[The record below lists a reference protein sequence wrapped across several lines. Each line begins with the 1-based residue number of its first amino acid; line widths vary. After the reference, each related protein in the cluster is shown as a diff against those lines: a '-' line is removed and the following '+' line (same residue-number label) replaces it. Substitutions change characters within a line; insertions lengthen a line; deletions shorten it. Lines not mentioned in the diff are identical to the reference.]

1 MSGKAEIK
9 TPLLLKGNQI
19 YLYATVT
26 NTTGSKRKPRNLMDI
41 FYNRNLGK
49 IIKGQFK
56 EAGFEL

>member
-26 NTTGSKRKPRNLMDI
+26 NTTGSKKN
-41 FYNRNLGK
+41 
-49 IIKGQFK
+49 Q
-56 EAGFEL
+56 ET